1 VRFLRHPAFHWA
13 LAVGLGAIFVYAS
26 LDKIAHPADF
36 ARIIYHY
43 QILGPNQWL
52 GPLPANLLAVTL
64 PWVEVLAGLLL
75 ISGAWRREA
84 AAVVSGLLVMFI
96 VAVGWALFQ
105 GIDIENC
112 GCFSVSGEGR
122 GAGIKLLLGDLGMLV
137 ASLFVARTGP
147 RVSEESRGSLT
158 TVHGPA

>member
-1 VRFLRHPAFHWA
+1 VRFLRHPRVQWA

-43 QILGPNQWL
+43 RILGPNESM

-64 PWVEVLAGLLL
+64 PWVELLAGLLL

-84 AAVVSGLLVMFI
+84 AAVVSGLLVTFI
-96 VAVGWALFQ
+96 AAVAWALFQ

-137 ASLFVARTGP
+137 ASLIVARLGP
-147 RVSEESRGSLT
+147 RASEESTPSLT
-158 TVHGPA
+158 TVRGPA